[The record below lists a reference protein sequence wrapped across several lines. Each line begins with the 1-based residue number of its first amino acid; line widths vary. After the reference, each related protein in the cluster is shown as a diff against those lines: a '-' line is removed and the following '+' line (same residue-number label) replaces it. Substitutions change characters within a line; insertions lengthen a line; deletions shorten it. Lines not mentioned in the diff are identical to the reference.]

1 MPSVS
6 PLPRAYASLRRCNA
20 STLLHL
26 RSQAVR
32 AAYIHHGNSL
42 AADINHDEGEQSS
55 ADAPPLTFPHE
66 PNIDINSLSNTL
78 DAHREANRTSLIRK
92 VDQTGHSKRL
102 GKGNAPGSDPS
113 KIQDVGPART
123 ESESSP
129 QTRTWNDSKK
139 VELLSARSDRYTRR
153 KRRDNQGKY
162 RDVTVLWRVKEDA
175 ETLPTRS
182 RLPWMAC
189 LAKPQDSTWIS
200 AMDRLSAEIR
210 AFGEYSAPSQ
220 DEKRAAENA
229 LSEIIR
235 TIQLA
240 DPNLDVDV
248 IGSRASGFDDPLSDL
263 DLNITNPLSP
273 RAMNKLK
280 TPYEILRFLENA
292 FRGNHR
298 KVHLG
303 ACPVEVLINVRHAK
317 VPILICQHRRS
328 GLPVQIQSTPRAF
341 DNTEY
346 VKAFDK
352 EFPTLRSLFK
362 VIKQIMTMRGLN
374 IGSHG
379 GLTSYPLIIMIV
391 AALKFSEGQI
401 DRMDAGKQL
410 LYFLDMYTK
419 IDFTSQGI
427 STRPLRYFPKY
438 LGNNDHRQK
447 PLATEKE
454 LAATSA
460 MFEKELAGQRR
471 MGVRD
476 KGDIFLMT
484 LQDPADPFNEL
495 GKSVYLIKDIQ
506 ETLIGIGT
514 KLKASMAEWEEFQS
528 QPRSSQDQYSTQSLL
543 EPCISGDYRT
553 YKQERNDLQL
563 LGREQAAPAKRLK

>member
-1 MPSVS
+1 MLSVS
-6 PLPRAYASLRRCNA
+6 PLPRTYASLRRCNA
-20 STLLHL
+20 STLTLL
-26 RSQAVR
+26 KSKAVN
-32 AAYIHHGNSL
+32 AAYLHHGRSL
-42 AADINHDEGEQSS
+42 AADIDHENGEQTS
-55 ADAPPLTFPHE
+55 AGAPPLTFPHE

-92 VDQTGHSKRL
+92 VGQTGRSVRL
-102 GKGNAPGSDPS
+102 RNDNLPVSDPS
-113 KIQDVGPART
+113 RT
-123 ESESSP
+123 QNGKLWPSEVAASP
-129 QTRTWNDSKK
+129 KTRTWNESRK
-139 VELLSARSDRYTRR
+139 VELFSARSDRDTRG
-153 KRRDNQGKY
+153 KSRRNQGKY
-162 RDVTVLWRVKEDA
+162 REVTLLWQVKEDEEA
-175 ETLPTRS
+175 LSTRS
-182 RLPWMAC
+182 RLPWMAF
-189 LAKPQDSTWIS
+189 LPKPQDGTWIS
-200 AMDRLSAEIR
+200 AVDRLSAEIR
-210 AFGEYSAPSQ
+210 AFGEYSTPSE

-235 TIQLA
+235 AIQLA
-240 DPNLDVDV
+240 DPNLDIDV

-263 DLNITNPLSP
+263 DLNVTNPLSP

-292 FRGNHR
+292 FRGKHR
-298 KVHLG
+298 KIHLG
-303 ACPVEVLINVRHAK
+303 ACPVDVLLNVRHAK

-346 VKAFDK
+346 VKAFHK
-352 EFPTLRSLFK
+352 EFPTLRPLFK
-362 VIKQIMTMRGLN
+362 VIKQILAMRGLN

-401 DRMDAGKQL
+401 ERMDAGKQL
-410 LYFLDMYTK
+410 LYFLDMYTQV
-419 IDFTSQGI
+419 DFTSQGI

-438 LGNNDHRQK
+438 LGNDDHRQK
-447 PLATEKE
+447 PLAAEKE

-460 MFEKELAGQRR
+460 IFEKELAGQRR

-476 KGDIFLMT
+476 KGDLFLMT

-495 GKSVYLIKDIQ
+495 GKSVYLIKDVQ
-506 ETLIGIGT
+506 ETLIGIRT
-514 KLKASMAEWEEFQS
+514 KLKASMSEWEEL
-528 QPRSSQDQYSTQSLL
+528 QPQPGSSQGQYRTHSLL

-553 YKQERNDLQL
+553 YEQERNDF
-563 LGREQAAPAKRLK
+563 AASGP